1 MSENIKRSMLTG
13 AVVGIV
19 CGAIVVA
26 LGLATV
32 SPIIIGMSAGIVS
45 ATAVMVLLR
54 LKRKE

>member
-1 MSENIKRSMLTG
+1 MSGNIRRSILTG

-32 SPIIIGMSAGIVS
+32 SPIIIGISAGILS
-45 ATAVMVLLR
+45 AAAVMVLLR